1 MGTLAAVQARR
12 GVGATG
18 GVMAALG
25 AGSIAGPIGIGLVV
39 VSVVGLGIWNSVK
52 EANKHEP
59 GNDGGVSTRFL
70 QHAGLSE
77 SAAAALNDQS
87 GEGYNVMPMLAR
99 YAQTKGRDLNRPADQ
114 QKFTDWTLSWNE
126 IKATPS
132 AWPFCSRCTSA

>member
-1 MGTLAAVQARR
+1 
-12 GVGATG
+12 
-18 GVMAALG
+18 MAALG

-77 SAAAALNDQS
+77 SAAAALNAQS

-99 YAQTKGRDLNRPADQ
+99 YAQTKGLDLNIPADQ
-114 QKFTDWTLSWNE
+114 QKFADWTLSWNE
-126 IKATPS
+126 IKETPS